1 MPRPWDR
8 VLFPDRVSATR
19 KGQDTRDRSGG
30 KVATYDT
37 LFVDRPCSIQPAS
50 VENVPDLASQD
61 KQVDVVVIFPEDVGL
76 EEGDLLGDLA
86 AGGNP
91 VGPGLRVE
99 RYRKL
104 GVFRMDRWQAECLG
118 RVV

>member
-19 KGQDTRDRSGG
+19 KGPDTRDRSGG

-37 LFVDRPCSIQPAS
+37 LFLDRPCSIQPAS
-50 VENVPDLASQD
+50 VETVPDLASQD
-61 KQVDVVVIFPEDVGL
+61 KQVDVVVIFPEDADL
-76 EEGDLLGDLA
+76 KEGDMLGDIDS
-86 AGGNP
+86 AGTP
-91 VGPGLRVE
+91 TAPGLRVE

-104 GVFRMDRWQAECLG
+104 GVFRMARWQAECLG

>member
-19 KGQDTRDRSGG
+19 KGPDVRDRSGG
-30 KVATYDT
+30 KVATYAT
-37 LFVDRPCSIQPAS
+37 LFLDLPCSIQPAS
-50 VENVPDLASQD
+50 VELVPDLASQD
-61 KQVDVVVIFPEDVGL
+61 KQVDVVVIFPEDAGL
-76 EEGDLLGDLA
+76 REGDLLGDIDA
-86 AGGNP
+86 NGNP
-91 VGPGLRVE
+91 VAPGLQVE

-104 GVFRMDRWQAECLG
+104 GVFRMGRWQAECLG